1 MKNEL
6 IMNTLYTKVNKTK
19 DLKKEIRNFE
29 KHISKYINQR
39 NIRKYLFTGL
49 KEKINL
55 KNEIDDKTIFLYRD
69 FILERNYNFY
79 KYIFSIREQNDSIQN
94 DSILAIEIVPDIFK
108 LYFKV
113 NVLSFQQ
120 DKITSQKITE
130 YLKLTIGVK

>member
-1 MKNEL
+1 
-6 IMNTLYTKVNKTK
+6 MNTLYTKINERE
-19 DLKKEIRNFE
+19 DLKKEIRNIE
-29 KHISKYINQR
+29 NHISKYINQK
-39 NIRKYLFTGL
+39 NIRKYLFIGL
-49 KEKINL
+49 KEKVNL
-55 KNEIDDKTIFLYRD
+55 QNKIDDKTIFLYRD

>member
-1 MKNEL
+1 
-6 IMNTLYTKVNKTK
+6 MNTLYTKVNETE
-19 DLKKEIRNFE
+19 DLKKEIRNIE

-113 NVLSFQQ
+113 NLLSFQQ

>member
-1 MKNEL
+1 MK
-6 IMNTLYTKVNKTK
+6 TLYAKVNETE
-19 DLKKEIRNFE
+19 DSKKEIRNIE

-79 KYIFSIREQNDSIQN
+79 KYIFSIREQNDNIQN
-94 DSILAIEIVPDIFK
+94 DSILAIEIVPNIFK

-120 DKITSQKITE
+120 NKITSQKITE

>member
-1 MKNEL
+1 
-6 IMNTLYTKVNKTK
+6 MNTLYTKVNKTK
-19 DLKKEIRNFE
+19 DLKKEIRNIE

-120 DKITSQKITE
+120 DKIISQKITE

>member
-1 MKNEL
+1 MK
-6 IMNTLYTKVNKTK
+6 TLYAKVNETE
-19 DLKKEIRNFE
+19 DLKKEIRNIE

-55 KNEIDDKTIFLYRD
+55 ENEIDDTTIFLYRD

-79 KYIFSIREQNDSIQN
+79 RYIFSIREQN

-108 LYFKV
+108 RYFKV
-113 NVLSFQQ
+113 NVLSFQK

>member
-1 MKNEL
+1 
-6 IMNTLYTKVNKTK
+6 MNTLYTKVNKTK
-19 DLKKEIRNFE
+19 DLKKEIRNIE

-94 DSILAIEIVPDIFK
+94 DSILAIEIVPDVFK

>member
-1 MKNEL
+1 MK
-6 IMNTLYTKVNKTK
+6 TLYAKVNETE
-19 DLKKEIRNFE
+19 DLKKEIRNIE

-69 FILERNYNFY
+69 FILKRNYNFY

-94 DSILAIEIVPDIFK
+94 DSILTIEIVPDIFK

-113 NVLSFQQ
+113 DVLSFQQ
-120 DKITSQKITE
+120 SKITSEKIIE
-130 YLKLTIGVK
+130 YIKLTIGVK

>member
-1 MKNEL
+1 MK
-6 IMNTLYTKVNKTK
+6 TLYAKINETK
-19 DLKKEIRNFE
+19 DLKKEIRNIE

-55 KNEIDDKTIFLYRD
+55 ENEIDDKTIFLYRD

-79 KYIFSIREQNDSIQN
+79 KYIFSIREQN

>member
-1 MKNEL
+1 
-6 IMNTLYTKVNKTK
+6 MNTLYTKVNKTK
-19 DLKKEIRNFE
+19 DLKKEIRNIE

-79 KYIFSIREQNDSIQN
+79 KYIFSIREQNESIQN

-120 DKITSQKITE
+120 DKIISQKITE

>member
-1 MKNEL
+1 MK
-6 IMNTLYTKVNKTK
+6 TLYAKVNETK
-19 DLKKEIRNFE
+19 DLKKEIRNIE

-55 KNEIDDKTIFLYRD
+55 KNEIDDTTIFLYRD

-79 KYIFSIREQNDSIQN
+79 RYIFSIREQN

-108 LYFKV
+108 RYFKV

>member
-1 MKNEL
+1 
-6 IMNTLYTKVNKTK
+6 MNTLYTKVNKTK
-19 DLKKEIRNFE
+19 DLKKEIRNIE

>member
-1 MKNEL
+1 
-6 IMNTLYTKVNKTK
+6 MNTLYTKVNKTK
-19 DLKKEIRNFE
+19 DLKKEIRNIE

-94 DSILAIEIVPDIFK
+94 DSIQNDSILAIEIVPDVFK

>member
-1 MKNEL
+1 MK
-6 IMNTLYTKVNKTK
+6 TLYAKVNETE
-19 DLKKEIRNFE
+19 DLKKEIRTIE

-49 KEKINL
+49 KEKINPI
-55 KNEIDDKTIFLYRD
+55 NEIDDKTIFLYRD

-79 KYIFSIREQNDSIQN
+79 KYIFSIREQN

>member
-1 MKNEL
+1 
-6 IMNTLYTKVNKTK
+6 MNTLYTKVNETE
-19 DLKKEIRNFE
+19 DLKKEIRNIE

>member
-1 MKNEL
+1 MK
-6 IMNTLYTKVNKTK
+6 TLYAKVNETE
-19 DLKKEIRNFE
+19 DLKKEIRNIE

-55 KNEIDDKTIFLYRD
+55 INEIDDKTIFLYRD

-79 KYIFSIREQNDSIQN
+79 KYIFSIREQN

>member
-1 MKNEL
+1 M
-6 IMNTLYTKVNKTK
+6 
-19 DLKKEIRNFE
+19 
-29 KHISKYINQR
+29 
-39 NIRKYLFTGL
+39 FTGL

-69 FILERNYNFY
+69 FILKRNYNFY

-120 DKITSQKITE
+120 DKITSQKITD
-130 YLKLTIGVK
+130 YLKLTIGAK

>member
-1 MKNEL
+1 MK
-6 IMNTLYTKVNKTK
+6 TLYAKVNETK
-19 DLKKEIRNFE
+19 DLKKEIRNIE

-79 KYIFSIREQNDSIQN
+79 KYIFSIREQNDSIKN

>member
-1 MKNEL
+1 
-6 IMNTLYTKVNKTK
+6 MNTLYTKINKTK
-19 DLKKEIRNFE
+19 DLKKEIRNIE

-94 DSILAIEIVPDIFK
+94 DSILAIEIVPDVFK

>member
-1 MKNEL
+1 
-6 IMNTLYTKVNKTK
+6 MNTLYTKVNKTK
-19 DLKKEIRNFE
+19 DLKKEIRNIE

-55 KNEIDDKTIFLYRD
+55 KNEIDDKIIFLYRD

-94 DSILAIEIVPDIFK
+94 DSILAIEIVPDVFK

>member
-1 MKNEL
+1 
-6 IMNTLYTKVNKTK
+6 MNTLYTKVNKTK